1 MTTPLP
7 GRPSR
12 GSNSGQ
18 PIMALFDL
26 LGRRWTMR
34 LLWELRLGP
43 KSFRALQ
50 EACGGVSPSV
60 MNTRLKDL
68 RTSLLVENQPRG
80 YELTSLGVHLM
91 QTLDPLR
98 DWSEDW
104 STALEKDD

>member
-34 LLWELRLGP
+34 LLWELRSGP
-43 KSFRALQ
+43 KSFRTLQ
-50 EACGGVSPSV
+50 EACGGMSPSV
-60 MNTRLKDL
+60 LNTRLKDL
-68 RTSLLVENQPRG
+68 RKSLLIENQPQG
-80 YELTSLGVHLM
+80 YALTSLGDHLM
-91 QTLDPLR
+91 KKLDPLR

-104 STALEKDD
+104 STALGKSD